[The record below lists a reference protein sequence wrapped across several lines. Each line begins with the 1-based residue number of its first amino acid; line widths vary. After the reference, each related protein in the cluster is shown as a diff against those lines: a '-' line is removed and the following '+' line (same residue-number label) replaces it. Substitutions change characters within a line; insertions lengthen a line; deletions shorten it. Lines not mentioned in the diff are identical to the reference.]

1 MTTPAKHMLL
11 STISQHANYKEKQLV
26 RSGELAAC
34 AAGII
39 KRLRNNVRL
48 YHCFF
53 GSFPV
58 GIVISQVVAWVSPSE
73 QPTPWSSIVCFGLI
87 LMLQIPNLIRQ
98 HVLLS
103 RFETIVA
110 MWLYTDSDEADQ
122 PLSETDTELTKL
134 VTSTF

>member
-1 MTTPAKHMLL
+1 MSTPAEHMLR
-11 STISQHANYKEKQLV
+11 SAISQHAKYREKQLAAA
-26 RSGELAAC
+26 GELRAC

-39 KRLRNNVRL
+39 KRLRNNLRR

-53 GSFPV
+53 ALLPLGV
-58 GIVISQVVAWVSPSE
+58 VISQAVAWVFSTH
-73 QPTPWSSIVCFGLI
+73 QPAWSSIVCFGLI
-87 LMLQIPNLIRQ
+87 LMMQIPNLIRQ

-110 MWLYTDSDEADQ
+110 MWLYTNSDEAHQ

-134 VTSTF
+134 VPSAL

>member
-1 MTTPAKHMLL
+1 MSTPAKHMLL
-11 STISQHANYKEKQLV
+11 SAISQHANYKEKQLV

-53 GSFPV
+53 GLFPV
-58 GIVISQVVAWVSPSE
+58 GIVISQVVGWVFPSDT
-73 QPTPWSSIVCFGLI
+73 PTPWSSIVCCGLI
-87 LMLQIPNLIRQ
+87 LMLQIPNLVRQ

-122 PLSETDTELTKL
+122 PLRESNTELTKL
-134 VTSTF
+134 VASTF

>member
-53 GSFPV
+53 GLFPV

>member
-34 AAGII
+34 ATGII
-39 KRLRNNVRL
+39 RRLRNNVRL

-53 GSFPV
+53 GLFPV

-122 PLSETDTELTKL
+122 PLSETDSELTKL

>member
-1 MTTPAKHMLL
+1 MSTPAKHMLL
-11 STISQHANYKEKQLV
+11 SAISQHANYKEKQLV

-53 GSFPV
+53 GLFPV
-58 GIVISQVVAWVSPSE
+58 GVVISQVLAWVSPSDK
-73 QPTPWSSIVCFGLI
+73 PTPWSSVVCCGLI

-110 MWLYTDSDEADQ
+110 MWLYTDSDEAYQ
-122 PLSETDTELTKL
+122 PSSETDTELTKL

>member
-1 MTTPAKHMLL
+1 MSTPAKHMLL
-11 STISQHANYKEKQLV
+11 SAISQHANYKEKQLAA
-26 RSGELAAC
+26 SGELAAC

-39 KRLRNNVRL
+39 RRLRNNVRL

-53 GSFPV
+53 ALFPAGV
-58 GIVISQVVAWVSPSE
+58 IISQVAAWVFSSDK
-73 QPTPWSSIVCFGLI
+73 PTPWSSIVCAGLI

-110 MWLYTDSDEADQ
+110 MWLYTNSDQADQ
-122 PLSETDTELTKL
+122 PLSENNTELSKL
-134 VTSTF
+134 VASTF